1 MVARLKDPVLCGLVS
16 GMGVAVG
23 MRMGD
28 VGVRLRTAREQA
40 GLTIEEISART
51 RIKPSAL
58 AAIERGE
65 FDRLPGEFFTRAFLG
80 TYARELKL
88 PVAEVMADYDA
99 GRPAPP
105 APAPEPSPPNDGG
118 NLLESLRSFPLAGM
132 TGAILALAI
141 VLIAGAVVL
150 NRPARPGGPAAGE
163 QGAVGTLGASPVPT
177 VPSPPAA
184 APATRAAPA
193 KLAVEIRP
201 SRRLWVTGYADGK
214 RVLFRNIAAGERVEL
229 EGTELSFRVGD
240 AGAFEYTINGAAARP
255 PGASGEVREFRITRD
270 NYSGYIR

>member
-1 MVARLKDPVLCGLVS
+1 MR
-16 GMGVAVG
+16 VAVRLH
-23 MRMGD
+23 MSD
-28 VGVRLRTAREQA
+28 VGARLRTAREKA

-88 PVAEVMADYDA
+88 PVAEVMAEYDA
-99 GRPAPP
+99 GRPVAAAPAQEPP
-105 APAPEPSPPNDGG
+105 ALHDRE
-118 NLLESLRSFPLAGM
+118 NLLESLRTFPMAGM
-132 TGAILALAI
+132 TGALLALGI
-141 VLIAGAVVL
+141 VLIAGAVIL
-150 NRPARPGGPAAGE
+150 NRPAPSAGPAAAE
-163 QGAVGTLGASPVPT
+163 QGAVGTLGASPPGNA
-177 VPSPPAA
+177 PSPPAT
-184 APATRAAPA
+184 APATPA
-193 KLAVEIRP
+193 TPATLAVEIRP

-214 RVLFRNIAAGERVEL
+214 RVLFRNIAAGERVAL

-255 PGASGEVREFRITRD
+255 PGSSGEVREFRITRD
-270 NYSGYIR
+270 NYSGFIR

>member
-1 MVARLKDPVLCGLVS
+1 MR
-16 GMGVAVG
+16 VAV
-23 MRMGD
+23 RLHMGD
-28 VGVRLRTAREQA
+28 VGARLRTAREKA

-51 RIKPSAL
+51 RIKASAL

-65 FDRLPGEFFTRAFLG
+65 FHRLPGEFFTRAFLG

-88 PVAEVMADYDA
+88 PVAEVMAEYDS
-99 GRPAPP
+99 GRPVQAAPAQE
-105 APAPEPSPPNDGG
+105 APAPNDG
-118 NLLESLRSFPLAGM
+118 NIVESLRRFPMAGM
-132 TGAILALAI
+132 TGALLALGF

-150 NRPARPGGPAAGE
+150 NRPAPSAGPAAAE
-163 QGAVGTLGASPVPT
+163 QGAVGTLGASPANPA
-177 VPSPPAA
+177 PSSTATEPAA
-184 APATRAAPA
+184 LSAPAT
-193 KLAVEIRP
+193 LAVEIRP

-214 RVLFRNIAAGERVEL
+214 RVLFRNIAAGERVAL

-255 PGASGEVREFRITRD
+255 PGGSGEVREFRITRD